1 MEIPQPMNHDVDNG
15 RTIASILAETRDD
28 LKQFLET
35 RISLLRAELRE
46 KVNLLKSAAPLAAVA
61 LVLMGTAY
69 LLFTFAVVG
78 LVLAFLPANPF
89 RWCFA
94 FLAVAVLWTIF
105 GAVAGIAAKRRFA
118 KVQLAPNKTIGVLKD
133 DGVWIQEVKE
143 QI

>member
-1 MEIPQPMNHDVDNG
+1 MNHDVDNG

-78 LVLAFLPANPF
+78 LVLALLPANPF

-105 GAVAGIAAKRRFA
+105 GAVAALAAKRRFA
-118 KVQLAPNKTIGVLKD
+118 RMSLVPNKTIGVLKE
-133 DGVWIQEVKE
+133 DGVWIQEVKN